1 MGFCCREPP
10 TQLATKVVKS
20 VTGLVPLKLNYETPV
35 LGQVFSL
42 RSRLGV
48 DLREL
53 SSITSAYGSLWSF
66 IAIYG
71 WACSCVVIGHLF
83 CSAWSRIALHGHT
96 DPHPYAPNG
105 VQYVIWY
112 GPVLIIIVLHDMFCS
127 ICSNAGS
134 GNQIYESNQHI

>member
-1 MGFCCREPP
+1 MASKASMSDCRAPYGFLLPGTTHPP

-71 WACSCVVIGHLF
+71 
-83 CSAWSRIALHGHT
+83 
-96 DPHPYAPNG
+96 
-105 VQYVIWY
+105 
-112 GPVLIIIVLHDMFCS
+112 
-127 ICSNAGS
+127 
-134 GNQIYESNQHI
+134 